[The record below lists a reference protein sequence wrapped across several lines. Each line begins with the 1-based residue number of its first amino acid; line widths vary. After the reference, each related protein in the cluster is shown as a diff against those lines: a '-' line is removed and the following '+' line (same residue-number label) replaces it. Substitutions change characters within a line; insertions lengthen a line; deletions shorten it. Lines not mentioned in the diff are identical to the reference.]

1 MPGKCGIVLSA
12 AILLASAPAAS
23 GRGAGLLPMGA
34 EFYLNRA
41 GLEWY
46 LDSNGHPRSIRS
58 DWAGIQ
64 GGRRS
69 RRRSRY

>member
-12 AILLASAPAAS
+12 AILLASACTAS

-46 LDSNGHPRSIRS
+46 LDSNGHPRSLRR

-64 GGRRS
+64 G
-69 RRRSRY
+69 RRRGRPPSRY